1 MKLDIKKWN
10 EVRKELEKALKE
22 SKTRQRESMQPRWRG
37 GIDDREKANMKWSA
51 TTLYAVRAA
60 CRGKQHCEEW
70 TIEDAKDKILPQYA
84 LPKEEEKPVDIV
96 IPLKV

>member
-10 EVRKELEKALKE
+10 EVRRELEKAIKD
-22 SKTRQRESMQPRWRG
+22 SKIRQRESMQPRWRHG
-37 GIDDREKANMKWSA
+37 PDDWEKKNMKWDA

-60 CRGKQHCEEW
+60 CRGKQHCAEW

-84 LPKEEEKPVDIV
+84 APTDEEKPTDIP